1 MVKLLSVLCAV
12 RVGGEGMGPSDFLR
26 WNKRERYR
34 KCLPIRP
41 RCEVGCCFFFLV
53 VFKVSW
59 VSFLSTLESKA
70 LVKD

>member
-41 RCEVGCCFFFLV
+41 RCEVGCCGFFFFFWL
-53 VFKVSW
+53 
-59 VSFLSTLESKA
+59 FLKFLGSAFYL
-70 LVKD
+70 L